1 MKMKRLTLFF
11 ILILFVFYAVVS
23 CKDSTKS
30 NPMTQ
35 KETTV
40 FEKKYFFKQKKS
52 PTLSSSARD
61 FSIQWTSFS
70 QFMEEINS
78 LHGESLAGLQ
88 SKSPTLLAISDS
100 LQVNIPD
107 TLNSRIIQARV
118 LVAKTRVQILNQ
130 ELNKGKPDSTKIKK
144 ALHELQLAM
153 DNLIIQ
159 INEKIIKSSIDIQ
172 RKENEMK
179 ELEKQKRFLDSVY
192 QAELTNLSAN
202 KQVKQ
207 IKTKKQ

>member
-1 MKMKRLTLFF
+1 MKRLTLFF
-11 ILILFVFYAVVS
+11 ILVLTGFQVVVS
-23 CKDSTKS
+23 CKNTAK
-30 NPMTQ
+30 NQTMAQ

-40 FEKKYFFKQKKS
+40 SEKKYFFKQKKS
-52 PTLSSSARD
+52 PSLSSSARD

-130 ELNKGKPDSTKIKK
+130 ELNKGKPDSIQIKK

-159 INEKIIKSSIDIQ
+159 INEKIIKSSIDLQ
-172 RKENEMK
+172 RKENEKK
-179 ELEKQKRFLDSVY
+179 ELEKQKQFLDSVY
-192 QAELTNLSAN
+192 QAELTNLSVN

-207 IKTKKQ
+207 TKKQ